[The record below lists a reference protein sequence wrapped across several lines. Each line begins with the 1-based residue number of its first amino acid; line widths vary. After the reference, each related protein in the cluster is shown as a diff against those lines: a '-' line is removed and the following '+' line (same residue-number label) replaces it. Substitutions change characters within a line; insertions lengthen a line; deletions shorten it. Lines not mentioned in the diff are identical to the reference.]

1 MKKIYGNYISVLC
14 ASCLLAG
21 SGLSVCGCGGDTSE
35 EWSSSSAPVMK
46 GAVDGVLPA
55 SRELVDSA
63 SYMLGINFGAM
74 LKDWGIWALDEMNLA
89 EVEKGILDLYAAKG
103 KRDPYDEEYASQFK
117 INLKHFERI
126 INDYVNKSIA
136 YRNTVTG
143 EEGRKFLADNA
154 MKANV
159 DTTSSG
165 LQYTIVEE
173 GASDRIQ
180 SGDTVVINY
189 QGQFVDGTVFEKS
202 DSATFSLSQVIKGW
216 QEGLGLVGEGG
227 KLKLYVPFK
236 LGYGKEG
243 TYHIPGFATLIYD
256 MEVLEVRKCNSEK

>member
-1 MKKIYGNYISVLC
+1 M
-14 ASCLLAG
+14 
-21 SGLSVCGCGGDTSE
+21 
-35 EWSSSSAPVMK
+35 
-46 GAVDGVLPA
+46 
-55 SRELVDSA
+55 
-63 SYMLGINFGAM
+63 
-74 LKDWGIWALDEMNLA
+74 
-89 EVEKGILDLYAAKG
+89 
-103 KRDPYDEEYASQFK
+103 
-117 INLKHFERI
+117 
-126 INDYVNKSIA
+126 
-136 YRNTVTG
+136 TG
-143 EEGRKFLADNA
+143 EDGRKFLADNA

-180 SGDTVVINY
+180 PEDTVVVNY

-227 KLKLYVPFK
+227 KLMLYVPFK

-256 MEVLEVRKCNSEK
+256 MEVLEVRKCNSKK